1 MQSLSTPQRSACVR
15 WTFPSMKQRIE
26 SLKLCSLRVK
36 SQSRVFESQ
45 KEHVHLMTPILYSR
59 SGSPPKPRTVWELCH
74 PPLAASKQSPRT
86 TTPVKGLH
94 YHHLRTLFSAKIKT
108 AKEKTT

>member
-1 MQSLSTPQRSACVR
+1 
-15 WTFPSMKQRIE
+15 MKQRIE

-59 SGSPPKPRTVWELCH
+59 SGSPPK
-74 PPLAASKQSPRT
+74 T
-86 TTPVKGLH
+86 TIPVKGLH